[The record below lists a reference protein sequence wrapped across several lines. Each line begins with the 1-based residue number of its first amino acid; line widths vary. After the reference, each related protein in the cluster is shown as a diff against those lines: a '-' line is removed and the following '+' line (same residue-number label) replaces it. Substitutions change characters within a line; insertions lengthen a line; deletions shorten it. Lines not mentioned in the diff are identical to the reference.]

1 MEKLWLIYT
10 HPVYQEC
17 LRKNKLSEEKR
28 RFCIHNIQHFL
39 DVARLAYILALEK
52 GYTALGKEEIYAAA
66 FLHDIGRWK
75 QYEEGIPHEKASM
88 QIADGILK
96 ESGFEEEKKNRILNS
111 ILEHRKAGE
120 KQEELSE
127 ILHDADQMSRNCF
140 ACDMERECNW
150 KEEKKNKRIIY

>member
-1 MEKLWLIYT
+1 M
-10 HPVYQEC
+10 
-17 LRKNKLSEEKR
+17 SEEKR

-52 GYTALGKEEIYAAA
+52 GYTALGKEEIYA
-66 FLHDIGRWK
+66 
-75 QYEEGIPHEKASM
+75 EGIPHEKASM